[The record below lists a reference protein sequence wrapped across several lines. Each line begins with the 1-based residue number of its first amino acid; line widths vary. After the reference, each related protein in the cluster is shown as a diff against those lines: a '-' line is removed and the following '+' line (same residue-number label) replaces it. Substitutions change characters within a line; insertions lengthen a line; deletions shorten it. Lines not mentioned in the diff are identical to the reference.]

1 MEQIKKELDD
11 VCPVKVNTG
20 KVTLEGDLCIPADAT
35 GVVIFVHGSGSSR
48 NSPRNRYVGQILR
61 QVGLATLLF
70 DLLTSDEELVDIQT
84 GRYRFDIRL
93 LANRLIGATAWVKQN
108 PETRNLNIGYFG
120 ASTGAAAALLSAA
133 EHQGDVAAIVSRGG
147 RPDLARSALP
157 YVKAPT
163 LLIVGGRDLPVI
175 AMNRNASNELRAEKK
190 LVVISN
196 ATHLFE
202 EPGTLEE
209 VARLT
214 SNWFVNYLTR
224 RPVSSTAS
232 QSGQWN

>member
-1 MEQIKKELDD
+1 MERIKKEFDD
-11 VCPVKVNTG
+11 VCPVKVDTG

-70 DLLTSDEELVDIQT
+70 DLLTSDEELVDIRT

-108 PETRNLNIGYFG
+108 PETRNLNVGYFG

-133 EHQGDVAAIVSRGG
+133 EHPGDVAAVVSRGG

-175 AMNRNASNELRAEKK
+175 AMNRNASNELRTEKK
-190 LVVISN
+190 LVVIPN

-209 VARLT
+209 VARLA

-224 RPVSSTAS
+224 RPVSSAVS